1 MMTAKGIY
9 LYLGDSTYFYKYE
22 KYKFYFSSKI
32 YREKFLK
39 KVETYCREEKLKFE
53 AKYNTIVTNSV
64 FFAFVLYSKIEKRGF
79 RVEEIDYSNSK
90 KIFQKIESI
99 PFVDL
104 RLL

>member
-9 LYLGDSTYFYKYE
+9 LDLDESLYYYKYE
-22 KYKFYFSSKI
+22 KYKFYFSSRL
-32 YREKFLK
+32 YRENFIK
-39 KVETYCREEKLKFE
+39 KVENYVKSEKIKFE